1 MKIIS
6 TPHLSFHILTYIC
19 SHMPWSMYALEP
31 ILLLLLLDSA
41 PKRTSFST
49 PSRSLCPSRVP
60 FYALWLW
67 CLDSV
72 LSLPNSGILWLL
84 CSTWKTHIFFFKSN
98 SHYLFH
104 EDIYKCEGQG
114 SFCSLFSIYSTSYLP
129 LLRQDVHWNYF
140 CKLDYHSI
148 FHSIH
153 SILQWAP
160 PKHFRSALF
169 HRLSCCAC
177 IGQDILEN

>member
-84 CSTWKTHIFFFKSN
+84 CSTWKTHIFFSRATHITSFMKTSTN
-98 SHYLFH
+98 VKDRILFV
-104 EDIYKCEGQG
+104 
-114 SFCSLFSIYSTSYLP
+114 LFSLYIALHIYLCYGKMFIEIISVNLIIIQFSTLSIPYSSELPQSTSD
-129 LLRQDVHWNYF
+129 LLCFTGYPAV
-140 CKLDYHSI
+140 LV
-148 FHSIH
+148 
-153 SILQWAP
+153 
-160 PKHFRSALF
+160 
-169 HRLSCCAC
+169 
-177 IGQDILEN
+177 